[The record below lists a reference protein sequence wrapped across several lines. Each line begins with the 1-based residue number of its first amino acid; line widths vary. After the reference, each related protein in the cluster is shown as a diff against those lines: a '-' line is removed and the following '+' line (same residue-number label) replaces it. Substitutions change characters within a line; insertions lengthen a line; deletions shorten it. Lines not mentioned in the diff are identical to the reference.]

1 MTNTS
6 CLKKKQLKN
15 TLAYFISRTPRP
27 EPKCLPSLKVPGR
40 PTDSQQASQK
50 GHSSVETQTN
60 AATSKCLSI
69 QYWFKCFFL
78 CFGQEDSVKLH
89 STTRAGQA
97 PKKAKKKEGG
107 GSGVVSMFEHNQ
119 IQEFKECLPGAALP
133 LLVNCVTVL
142 SLQAFSTMVQN
153 RDDIIDK
160 SDLRDTVAALGGFNV
175 STDELDEMMNECP
188 DPVNF
193 TLFLNMKK
201 LKGTDPQEMILSTFK
216 VFDPEGAEVLGGM
229 RLNITS
235 CHRLT
240 SLQSMR

>member
-1 MTNTS
+1 MS
-6 CLKKKQLKN
+6 PLL
-15 TLAYFISRTPRP
+15 
-27 EPKCLPSLKVPGR
+27 
-40 PTDSQQASQK
+40 
-50 GHSSVETQTN
+50 
-60 AATSKCLSI
+60 
-69 QYWFKCFFL
+69 
-78 CFGQEDSVKLH
+78 
-89 STTRAGQA
+89 QA

-119 IQEFKECLPGAALP
+119 IQEFKE
-133 LLVNCVTVL
+133 
-142 SLQAFSTMVQN
+142 AFSTMVQN

-160 SDLRDTVAALGGFNV
+160 SDLRDPVAALGGFNV

-193 TLFLNMKK
+193 TLLLNMKK
-201 LKGTDPQEMILSTFK
+201 IKGTDPQEMILSTFK